1 MTTPSSPQGK
11 VLSAASHQRSGGFTL
26 IEILVVIAIMGI
38 LASIAVPGFR
48 DMITAQKVRG
58 VANDLY
64 GALLYARSEAMK
76 RNGQV
81 SVVRAAAGW
90 ADGWTVQFTS
100 GTLTLQ
106 TQAVDS
112 TAVTVTGPAATSVIY
127 GGNGRPLAASAGA
140 AFTVYATGIAARCI
154 TLNLSGMPDVK
165 VDTDGNPANGCQ

>member
-1 MTTPSSPQGK
+1 MITPSLHQGRIRGGANRSP
-11 VLSAASHQRSGGFTL
+11 SRGFTL
-26 IEILVVIAIMGI
+26 VEVMVVIAIVGI

-48 DMITAQKVRG
+48 DMIAGQKVRG

-64 GALLYARSEAMK
+64 AALLYARSEAMK

-81 SVVRAAAGW
+81 SVVRPAGGW

-106 TQAVDS
+106 SQTVDS
-112 TAVTVTGPAATSVIY
+112 VSVTVTGPAAASVIY

-140 AFTVYATGIAARCI
+140 SFRVYATGIAARCI

>member
-1 MTTPSSPQGK
+1 MTTQNSPSSRIHG
-11 VLSAASHQRSGGFTL
+11 AASQRRLRGFTL

-48 DMITAQKVRG
+48 DMITGQKVRG

-64 GALLYARSEAMK
+64 AALLYARSEAMK

-81 SVVRAAAGW
+81 SVVRSATGW

-100 GTLTLQ
+100 GALTLQ

-112 TAVTVTGPAATSVIY
+112 SSVTVTGPAAASVIF
-127 GGNGRPLAASAGA
+127 GGNGRPLAASSGA
-140 AFTVYATGIAARCI
+140 SFKVYATGIAARCI

-165 VDTDGNPANGCQ
+165 VDTDGNPANGC